1 MTVEEKD
8 QKKMNMDLDVIRKS
22 DCIYIV
28 KFYGVLFGE
37 VRLTNC
43 EPL

>member
-1 MTVEEKD
+1 
-8 QKKMNMDLDVIRKS
+8 MNMDLDVIRKS

-37 VRLTNC
+37 VRMNDIHI
-43 EPL
+43 